1 MIAPVFKLLGIID
14 QWGNGLKLIADELKA
29 YPEIEFRWKEV
40 GLSFQV
46 QFVKRN
52 FKAEIESRQELGQEF
67 GQELGQEFGQELGQE
82 RKEKTMFTFILI
94 HLQQESL
101 SRSELANALGLKTI
115 SGHLNRTIAK
125 LKEHGLI
132 EFTIPDKPN
141 HPDQKFRITERGIV
155 FIELVKK

>member
-52 FKAEIESRQELGQEF
+52 FKAEIESRQEF
-67 GQELGQEFGQELGQE
+67 GQEFGQELGQE

>member
-14 QWGNGLKLIADELKA
+14 QWGNGLKLIADEMKA

-52 FKAEIESRQELGQEF
+52 FKAEIESRQEFGQEF
-67 GQELGQEFGQELGQE
+67 GQELGQELGQE

>member
-52 FKAEIESRQELGQEF
+52 FKAEIESRQEFGQEF
-67 GQELGQEFGQELGQE
+67 GQELGQELGQE

>member
-67 GQELGQEFGQELGQE
+67 GQELGQE

-132 EFTIPDKPN
+132 KFTIPDKPN

>member
-1 MIAPVFKLLGIID
+1 VIAPVFKLLGIID

-52 FKAEIESRQELGQEF
+52 FKAEIESRQEF
-67 GQELGQEFGQELGQE
+67 GQELGQELRQELRQE

>member
-14 QWGNGLKLIADELKA
+14 QWGNGLKLIADEMKA

-52 FKAEIESRQELGQEF
+52 FKAEIESRQELGQE
-67 GQELGQEFGQELGQE
+67 LGQEFGQE

>member
-14 QWGNGLKLIADELKA
+14 QWRNGLKLIADELKA

-52 FKAEIESRQELGQEF
+52 FKAEIESRQELGQE
-67 GQELGQEFGQELGQE
+67 LGQEFGQE

>member
-52 FKAEIESRQELGQEF
+52 FKAEIESRQELGQE
-67 GQELGQEFGQELGQE
+67 LGQEFGQE

>member
-1 MIAPVFKLLGIID
+1 VIAPVFKLLGIID

-67 GQELGQEFGQELGQE
+67 GQEFGQE

>member
-1 MIAPVFKLLGIID
+1 VIAPVFKLLGIID

-52 FKAEIESRQELGQEF
+52 FKAEIESRQELGQEL
-67 GQELGQEFGQELGQE
+67 GQELRQE

-132 EFTIPDKPN
+132 EFTIPDKSN

>member
-1 MIAPVFKLLGIID
+1 VIAPVFKLLGIID

-52 FKAEIESRQELGQEF
+52 FKAEIESRQELGQE
-67 GQELGQEFGQELGQE
+67 LGQEFGQE

-132 EFTIPDKPN
+132 KFTIPDKPN

>member
-52 FKAEIESRQELGQEF
+52 FKAEIESRQELGQE
-67 GQELGQEFGQELGQE
+67 LGQEFGQE

-132 EFTIPDKPN
+132 KFTIPDKPN

>member
-67 GQELGQEFGQELGQE
+67 GQELGQE

-132 EFTIPDKPN
+132 EFTIPDKSN

>member
-1 MIAPVFKLLGIID
+1 VIAPVFKLLGIID

-52 FKAEIESRQELGQEF
+52 FKAEIESRQELGQE
-67 GQELGQEFGQELGQE
+67 LGQEFGQE

>member
-14 QWGNGLKLIADELKA
+14 QWRNGLKLIADELKA

-52 FKAEIESRQELGQEF
+52 FKAEIESRQELGQE
-67 GQELGQEFGQELGQE
+67 LRQE

-132 EFTIPDKPN
+132 KFTIPDKPN

>member
-52 FKAEIESRQELGQEF
+52 FKAEIESRQELGQE
-67 GQELGQEFGQELGQE
+67 LGQEFGQE

-132 EFTIPDKPN
+132 EFTIPDKSN

>member
-67 GQELGQEFGQELGQE
+67 GQEFGQE

>member
-14 QWGNGLKLIADELKA
+14 QWGNGLKLIANELKA

-52 FKAEIESRQELGQEF
+52 FKAEIESRQELGQEL
-67 GQELGQEFGQELGQE
+67 GQELRQELRQE

-132 EFTIPDKPN
+132 EFTIPDKSN

>member
-14 QWGNGLKLIADELKA
+14 QWGNGLKLIADEMKA

-52 FKAEIESRQELGQEF
+52 FKAEIESRQELGQEL
-67 GQELGQEFGQELGQE
+67 GQELRQELRQE

>member
-1 MIAPVFKLLGIID
+1 VIAPVFKLLGIID
-14 QWGNGLKLIADELKA
+14 QWRNGLKLIADELKA

-52 FKAEIESRQELGQEF
+52 FKAEIESRQELGQE
-67 GQELGQEFGQELGQE
+67 LGQEFGQE

>member
-14 QWGNGLKLIADELKA
+14 QWGNGLKLIADEMKA

-67 GQELGQEFGQELGQE
+67 GQE

-132 EFTIPDKPN
+132 KFTIPNKPN

>member
-52 FKAEIESRQELGQEF
+52 FKAEIESRQEF
-67 GQELGQEFGQELGQE
+67 GQEFGQELGQE

-132 EFTIPDKPN
+132 KFTIPDKPN

>member
-52 FKAEIESRQELGQEF
+52 FKAEIESRQELGQEL
-67 GQELGQEFGQELGQE
+67 GQELRQE

-132 EFTIPDKPN
+132 EFTIPDKSN

>member
-52 FKAEIESRQELGQEF
+52 FKAEIESR
-67 GQELGQEFGQELGQE
+67 QELGQEFGQELGQE

>member
-1 MIAPVFKLLGIID
+1 VIAPVFKLLGIID

-52 FKAEIESRQELGQEF
+52 FKAEIESR
-67 GQELGQEFGQELGQE
+67 QELGQEFGQELGQE